1 MSSVL
6 KAKEPKQTV
15 EKKEAVSDYITQAT
29 AYVRCGNQAVVGQG
43 PGGQLAEGSE
53 ANIET

>member
-6 KAKEPKQTV
+6 KAKEPKQPV
-15 EKKEAVSDYITQAT
+15 EKKEAVGDYITQAT

-43 PGGQLAEGSE
+43 PEGQLAEGSE
-53 ANIET
+53 ANTET